1 MVIED
6 IRAIDIIQNW
16 PIWIAY
22 CSQTVFMVHIVR
34 AYKVKLQRPSIF
46 TQTILK
52 VKENTTT
59 VNSVLDGEG
68 LFLSDLSMPG
78 GVFLL
83 PEKLT
88 DKYETWSPLQWET
101 SKMLS
106 SRCSSWYLPSS
117 TSLKYRPF
125 RVSWL
130 WQRQS
135 RGQWRLFLGFS
146 DLEAP
151 YGSLACLWKKVTAF
165 LWASSEKTRW

>member
-1 MVIED
+1 
-6 IRAIDIIQNW
+6 
-16 PIWIAY
+16 
-22 CSQTVFMVHIVR
+22 MVHIVR
-34 AYKVKLQRPSIF
+34 AYKVKLQRPSSF
-46 TQTILK
+46 TQIILK
-52 VKENTTT
+52 VRENTTM
-59 VNSVLDGEG
+59 VNSGLDDEG
-68 LFLSDLSMPG
+68 FFPLDLSMPG
-78 GVFLL
+78 SFLL
-83 PEKLT
+83 PERLR

-117 TSLKYRPF
+117 TSLEYRPF

-135 RGQWRLFLGFS
+135 RGKWRLFIGSS

-165 LWASSEKTRW
+165 LWTSPERPKW